1 MKTRIMF
8 GTMAAMATLTIGLLG
23 ASVANAGNACDTGCK
38 ISKRAGMKSCRAE
51 HPCASDFSACRTA
64 CRQEFPPSLERQR
77 CVVECTQERDECR
90 DARTTCGYDCGIS
103 FSECKKDCVDKG
115 FTPSN

>member
-23 ASVANAGNACDTGCK
+23 GSVANAGNPCDTGLQD
-38 ISKRAGMKSCRAE
+38 SKPAGMKSCRAE

-64 CRQEFPPSLERQR
+64 CRQQLLSLERKR

-90 DARTTCGYDCGIS
+90 DTRTSCGYDCGVS
-103 FSECKKDCVDKG
+103 FNECKKDCVDKG
-115 FTPSN
+115 FNPSN